1 MASLGDL
8 DRRMHEERWGD
19 SFEGGSGTYL
29 GRRKWADSSH
39 SLTQQVNHSLFVRS
53 SEGGEVVGGV
63 LFQFH
68 FPDEGGMA
76 LLSWRRLCLNIA
88 TADVSSR

>member
-8 DRRMHEERWGD
+8 DWRMHEERWGD

-29 GRRKWADSSH
+29 GRRKWTDSSH

-53 SEGGEVVGGV
+53 SEGGEVVGRFVSISLSRLRRNGTFV
-63 LFQFH
+63 L
-68 FPDEGGMA
+68 EMS
-76 LLSWRRLCLNIA
+76 LS
-88 TADVSSR
+88 